1 MADFK
6 RNWFQRYG
14 KTVTLDDILK
24 DCRDLVKILE
34 EQDSKIT
41 ALQEEVAKLKGE

>member
-14 KTVTLDDILK
+14 KPVTLDDIIK
-24 DCRDLVKILE
+24 DCRDLVKIVE
-34 EQDSKIT
+34 EQDSTIT
-41 ALQEEVAKLKGE
+41 TLKEEIAKLKGQ

>member
-6 RNWFQRYG
+6 RSWFQRYG
-14 KTVTLDDILK
+14 KTVTLEDVIK

-34 EQDSKIT
+34 EQDSTIA
-41 ALQEEVAKLKGE
+41 ALKEEVAKLKGE